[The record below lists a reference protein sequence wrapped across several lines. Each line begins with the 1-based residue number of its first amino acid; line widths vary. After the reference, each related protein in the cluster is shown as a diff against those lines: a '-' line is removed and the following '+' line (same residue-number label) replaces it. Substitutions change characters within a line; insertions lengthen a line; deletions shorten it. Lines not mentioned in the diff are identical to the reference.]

1 MEQFRELILLLE
13 SYNADDQ
20 IAIRGNDKLQ
30 SMFFNAPEVPEIA
43 PANRSDDGPDSCS
56 AQTEL
61 LEMHWKI
68 LPFLDITQDE
78 TQDYSRVAY
87 LCWQRLAVLKTL
99 ASIGAIKAL
108 PEIALQLLQTARE
121 CEFFGIVIETA
132 AHLRQF
138 SALHDGQKKKFDF
151 YNALM
156 REYEAKLKAEQSAED
171 EYQLFLLHQ
180 LQAGADTNKLADR
193 AQEACARLHKN
204 IALQPSAT
212 FFLNYYF
219 LKLYPPFLTGQW
231 EEVVEISTQAGALLG
246 RKKHF
251 SSAKLSAFYLT
262 KALGLANLKRV
273 PDALEALSEAI
284 AIEPEHSSNWYRLME
299 NKLIWLIHSRQ
310 FAAAL
315 ELANSLNAEQCTW
328 DLASKR
334 MFNTALLF
342 IGQYELVNMPCRV
355 KGRLSLHQY
364 SLSSQ
369 LNLSA
374 QELSLD
380 MRATLSILGLGEWL
394 KAKKLAKLI
403 KWFEDYLI
411 QSKTADVH
419 AQRLLALIDCLRNIN
434 SGTDK
439 RTELS
444 ICIDRLKKLPLD
456 YTSPESMIEI
466 IPIDF
471 VLELLEGKGRKNK

>member
-13 SYNADDQ
+13 SYNANDQ
-20 IAIRGNDKLQ
+20 IAIRGNDNLQ
-30 SMFFNAPEVPEIA
+30 SMSFNAPEEPEIA
-43 PANRSDDGPDSCS
+43 PTHRSDDGLNSFS
-56 AQTEL
+56 VETER
-61 LEMHWKI
+61 LETYWKT

-108 PEIALQLLQTARE
+108 PEIAIQLLQTAME
-121 CEFFGIVIETA
+121 YDFFAIVIETA

-151 YNALM
+151 YNELM
-156 REYEAKLKAEQSAED
+156 REYQAKLKAEQSAED
-171 EYQLFLLHQ
+171 EYQWFVIQQ
-180 LQAGADTNKLADR
+180 LQVGSDTQKLVNL
-193 AQEACARLHKN
+193 AQEACARLQKS
-204 IALQPSAT
+204 IVLQPSAA
-212 FFLNYYF
+212 FFLDYYF

-231 EEVVEISTQAGALLG
+231 EEVVEISGQAGALLG
-246 RKKHF
+246 QKKHF

-262 KALGLANLKRV
+262 KALGLANLTRL

-299 NKLIWLIHSRQ
+299 NKLIWLIHTRQ

-315 ELANSLNAEQCTW
+315 ELANSLNAEQYTW

-334 MFNTALLF
+334 MFNTVLLF
-342 IGQYELVNMPCRV
+342 IGQNNLLNIPGRI
-355 KGRLSLHQY
+355 KGRLALHQY
-364 SLSSQ
+364 AYNSQ
-369 LNLSA
+369 LILNA
-374 QELSLD
+374 KELSLD
-380 MRATLSILGLGEWL
+380 IRATLSILALQEWL
-394 KAKKLAKLI
+394 KTKNLAKLI
-403 KWFEDYLI
+403 SWYENYLI
-411 QSKTADVH
+411 QSQTSEVH

-434 SGTDK
+434 SGADK
-439 RTELS
+439 RSELG
-444 ICIDRLKKLPLD
+444 ICIDRLKRISLD

-466 IPIDF
+466 IPMDF
-471 VLELLEGKGRKNK
+471 VLELL